1 MHDQSCKSFAALHES
16 GFDAV
21 DGSSTRNVSAMDM
34 GATKA
39 PMIRRS
45 YLCKQLR
52 QLVSTSQNQWRVAS
66 GVSGLPLPKAAKS
79 GKLS

>member
-1 MHDQSCKSFAALHES
+1 MHDLSCKSFAALHES
-16 GFDAV
+16 GSDAV
-21 DGSSTRNVSAMDM
+21 DGSSTRNVSAMDIW
-34 GATKA
+34 ATKA
-39 PMIRRS
+39 PIIRRS

-66 GVSGLPLPKAAKS
+66 GVSGLPLSKAAKN